1 MPERLCCK
9 EQKSKCSESVVINCI
24 LFLCQISIGIPM
36 LIAYLDALNI
46 LSTPVWVVMPKN
58 QELLFAN
65 KEARKIA
72 GDCQLPLM
80 RNGRFSAH
88 AQQQL
93 DAYLPA
99 LAGDDQIVEI
109 WTIQSAGNIF
119 PLSCRLSLTQ
129 IEPYGDVI
137 VFEGLYIAENVLTQ
151 PNMGQLCSKP
161 YRRDEQGFY
170 EQLFNT
176 NTAPMLL
183 IDPLREGQIVDANQA
198 ATRFYGYSRDEMCMK
213 HTWEINTMGRDV
225 LPVMNEVA
233 RLPGGHKPLNF
244 IHKLADGNTRHVQT
258 YAGPVE
264 LDGVR
269 LMLCIIHDIT
279 EQKRLEQAL
288 EHAALRDPLT
298 DLGNRRQFFPLVEHA
313 HAQSQR
319 YGHCFSLILLDVDH
333 FKSINDQ
340 LGHNKGDE
348 VLILLART
356 LESIIRESDSVFR
369 WGGEEFTILLPLTHL
384 EGALQLAESIRET
397 IQMIC
402 QPNLPQLTVSI
413 GVAQHQSGEDT
424 DSLFKRM
431 DEALYRAKASGRNRV
446 LAA

>member
-1 MPERLCCK
+1 
-9 EQKSKCSESVVINCI
+9 
-24 LFLCQISIGIPM
+24 M

-46 LSTPVWVVMPKN
+46 LSTPVWVVLPKN
-58 QELLFAN
+58 QEILFAN
-65 KEARKIA
+65 KEAQKTA
-72 GDCQLPLM
+72 GDCSLSLM

-93 DAYLPA
+93 SAYLPA
-99 LAGDDQIVEI
+99 LADGDQIVEI
-109 WTIQSAGNIF
+109 WTIQSEKNAF
-119 PLSCRLSLTQ
+119 PLSCQLSLTQ
-129 IEPYGDVI
+129 LEHYGDVI
-137 VFEGLYIAENVLTQ
+137 VFEGLYISDTLLTQ
-151 PNMGQLCSKP
+151 PNVGPLCSTP
-161 YRRDEQGFY
+161 YFRDEQGFY
-170 EQLFNT
+170 EQFFST

-183 IDPLREGQIVDANQA
+183 IDPSREGQIVDANQA

-213 HTWEINTMGRDV
+213 HTWEINTMGKDV

-233 RLPGGHKPLNF
+233 KLPGGHKPLNF
-244 IHKLADGNTRHVQT
+244 IHKLSDGNMRHVQT

-264 LDGVR
+264 LDGIR

-298 DLGNRRQFFPLVEHA
+298 DLGNRRQFFPLVEQA

-319 YGHCFSLILLDVDH
+319 YGQNFSLILLDVDH

-340 LGHNKGDE
+340 LGHHKGDE

-356 LESIIRESDSVFR
+356 LESIIRECDIVFR
-369 WGGEEFTILLPLTHL
+369 WGGEEFVILLPLTDL
-384 EGALQLAESIRET
+384 NGALQVAESIRET

-402 QPNLPQLTVSI
+402 QPNLPQLTVSL
-413 GVAQHQSGEDT
+413 GVAQHQVGEDT